1 MPTLWSHRV
10 SEPRVL
16 FPLIAVVGLAVIW
29 GTTLNLIKV
38 ERGAAERAAAVSSR
52 ELAETYEAQVV
63 RALREIDQTLKVVK
77 YAHERR
83 GAQAVLQDM
92 KARALLPPD
101 RLFIVYVVDSKGDVV
116 ASSRPSPITTVADRD
131 YFLSLR
137 EADILSIGLPR
148 QRPGSEEWRLIFGR
162 RLNGDDGEFAGIVMV
177 VVDAAYFVSAYE
189 TSKLGEHGMLG
200 LLGTDGV
207 FRARRSGE
215 KVSAGERIAFPG
227 MKLAAD
233 NAPHV
238 ATPSTDALDGVL
250 RYTTVRLLYD
260 FPLAVVVGLSAGE
273 RLAPARRQIRAHL
286 WKASFGSLALI
297 LVLATLG
304 RMSAQLALSRRR
316 ATQEH
321 IAYAARAEYLAYHDT
336 LTTLANR
343 SLFSKLLGQSLQLA
357 RRYDRRLA
365 VLFLDLDGFKRVND
379 SHGHEVGDQLLQ
391 EVAARLKACLRDSD
405 TVARLGGDEF
415 TALLPELAEDK
426 YAATVAKKVLAA
438 LARPFVLNG
447 KELRVTASVGISLYP
462 QDGTDEQTLMKNA
475 DVAMYRAKDE
485 GKNNFQFYSEELNA
499 SALERQSLESGLRL
513 ALERSEFQLHYQ
525 PKRDIRSGRI
535 TGMEALLRWQHPD
548 LGTVAPLRFIPVAEE
563 TGLIVAIGKWVLLS
577 ACRQNVAWQDE
588 ALPRVSVSV
597 NLTARQ
603 FADKRLLADLAAIL
617 AETGMDAH
625 LLELEISEGLLMRD
639 LDRAL
644 GILTGLKSMGIRIAI
659 DDFGLGYA
667 SLATLQRFPLDT
679 IKIDRSFIRDVGG
692 VDDHK
697 EVTEAIIAMGR
708 KLSLTIV
715 AQGVETK
722 EQAEFLRRNACDEF
736 QGFYLGKPAPADE
749 IAKLLRDQSIEDGQA
764 GAEHAA

>member
-1 MPTLWSHRV
+1 M
-10 SEPRVL
+10 
-16 FPLIAVVGLAVIW
+16 
-29 GTTLNLIKV
+29 
-38 ERGAAERAAAVSSR
+38 SSR

-63 RALREIDQTLKVVK
+63 RALREIDQALKVVK

-83 GAQAVLQDM
+83 GAQAVLQDL
-92 KARALLPPD
+92 KARYLLPPD
-101 RLFIVYVVDSKGDVV
+101 RLFVVYVVDSKGDVV

-131 YFLSLR
+131 YFQTLR

-162 RLNGDDGEFAGIVMV
+162 RLDGDDGEFAGIAMLA
-177 VVDAAYFVSAYE
+177 VDAAYFVSGYE
-189 TSKLGEHGMLG
+189 SSKLGVHGLLG

-215 KVSAGERIAFPG
+215 KVSAGEMIAFPG

-233 NAPHV
+233 NAGRE
-238 ATPSTDALDGVL
+238 ATPSADALDGVL
-250 RYTTVRLLYD
+250 RYTTVRPLYD
-260 FPLAVVVGLSAGE
+260 FPLAVVVGLSADE
-273 RLAPARRQIRAHL
+273 QLATVHGHTNVHL
-286 WKASFGSLALI
+286 WEASAGSLVLI
-297 LVLATLG
+297 LVLAMLG
-304 RMSAQLALSRRR
+304 RMSALLALSRRR

-321 IAYAARAEYLAYHDT
+321 IANAARAEYLAYHDG

-343 SLFSKLLGQSLQLA
+343 SLFSKLLGQSLQQA
-357 RRYDRRLA
+357 RRHDRRLA

-379 SHGHEVGDQLLQ
+379 SHGHEVGDQLLR

-405 TVARLGGDEF
+405 TVARMGGDEF

-426 YAATVAKKVLAA
+426 YAATAAKKVLAA
-438 LARPFVLNG
+438 LSRPFVLNG

-462 QDGTDEQTLMKNA
+462 QDGADEQTLMKNA

-499 SALERQSLESGLRL
+499 SALERQSLESELRL
-513 ALERSEFQLHYQ
+513 ALERSEFRLHYQ
-525 PKRDIRSGRI
+525 PKRDIQSGRI
-535 TGMEALLRWQHPD
+535 TGMEALLRWQHPG

-588 ALPRVSVSV
+588 GLPRVSVSV

-639 LDRAL
+639 LDKAL

-667 SLATLQRFPLDT
+667 SLATVQRFPLDT
-679 IKIDRSFIRDVGG
+679 IKIDRSFIRDVGS

-722 EQAEFLRRNACDEF
+722 EQADFLRRNACDEF
-736 QGFYLGKPAPADE
+736 QGFYLGKPAPAEE

-764 GAEHAA
+764 GAVHAA